1 MIPMTTI
8 IDIGETV
15 LCDLCNDDYTNS
27 DAQGGML
34 LGSYA
39 ICPRCAP
46 QIEDTGDE
54 SLIQCPADMRFRD
67 WVLRLRGGRNT
78 IEIMT
83 F

>member
-1 MIPMTTI
+1 MIPTTDI
-8 IDIGETV
+8 IDIGDTV

-27 DAQGGML
+27 DAQGGVL
-34 LGSYA
+34 VGSYA

-46 QIEDTGDE
+46 EFDDTGDE
-54 SLIQCPADMRFRD
+54 PIIRCPAGMRFRE

-78 IEIMT
+78 IEITT